1 MGTMSEEYVR
11 EAKED
16 FERIV
21 RAVLFGPDGCMIYIE
36 NDHMCEGCSFGD
48 PENETCLLYK
58 MLGGDD

>member
-1 MGTMSEEYVR
+1 
-11 EAKED
+11 
-16 FERIV
+16 
-21 RAVLFGPDGCMIYIE
+21 VLFGPDGCMIYIE